1 MVSFHN
7 DDESIL
13 QENMSYSSSLPKTG
27 SAFFFELYIRRGNHG
42 PLNRTTRSVYQFSVE
57 YQDLTL
63 EYLRRII
70 RVKVEEAINDADK
83 ANADYKFYDIHR
95 VQILS
100 NMKKPMKDN
109 PFLDSFTDTT
119 LRNVCSSIRQ
129 RRKSQAIPLVISAS
143 AIPLEKRPAAIED
156 THKIDSSVNDAPI
169 VGIPFDNTIPV
180 NIDSSSTLHTIPYV
194 SQPNSVQPS
203 LPITVFPDAEY
214 VPIRAKIQTNEVSFN
229 GTIMLNREDL
239 FRAFSNTN
247 FQQYS
252 MQEHS
257 WHVYLIKHSY
267 N

>member
-1 MVSFHN
+1 M
-7 DDESIL
+7 
-13 QENMSYSSSLPKTG
+13 
-27 SAFFFELYIRRGNHG
+27 
-42 PLNRTTRSVYQFSVE
+42 NRTTRSVYQFSVE

-119 LRNVCSSIRQ
+119 LRNVCCFSFLCGSFVASIRQ